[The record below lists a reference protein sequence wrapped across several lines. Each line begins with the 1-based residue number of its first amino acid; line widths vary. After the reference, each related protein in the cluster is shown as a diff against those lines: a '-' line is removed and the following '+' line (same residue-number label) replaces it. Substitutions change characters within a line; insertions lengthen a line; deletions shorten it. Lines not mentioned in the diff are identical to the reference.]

1 MTYTNLTGL
10 DFSNMIKSASNALE
24 NKKDYV
30 NSLNV
35 FPVPDGDT
43 GTNMSLTF
51 KAAAKEIEGM
61 EGKSIAEISKKLAKG
76 ALMGARGNS
85 GVILSQILRGMAK
98 GLENS
103 ESANIDEIKNSFVEG
118 ANFAYKAV
126 MRPTEGTI
134 LTIIKAAGEAAI
146 CSEAEDMIELFEE
159 VCNECKIMLDKTPE
173 MLPQLKQAKVVDAGG
188 MGLLIILKGMLEAL
202 RSGVNVS
209 LMDDGEAK
217 SSNDEYELPGA
228 SINPEDIKFGYCT
241 EFIILN
247 LVDDM
252 EGFRDFLESNG
263 DSLVLVGMDD
273 MTKVHVH
280 TNDPGNVLSKAVSLG
295 QLSKIKI
302 ENMREQHRSL
312 LGIDNGDST
321 EETSISKEE
330 MKDFGFVTVS
340 RGKGIVNIFKD
351 LGADEVIEGGQ
362 TMNPSTEDIVN
373 SIKKVNA
380 HTVFVLPNNKNIIMA
395 ANQAVELIEDKKVI
409 VIPTKN
415 IPQGI
420 TAVTMFN
427 HDGTVEE
434 NEETMLSVIEGVTA
448 GYVTYAVKDTE
459 DNGRP
464 IKEGD
469 ILGVLEGEISEIGKD
484 VYVVC
489 KELIDNMVTEDSE
502 LITLFYGEDCDEE
515 KVNSLVEE
523 LEEVYPNMDVQCF
536 NGEQPLHYFI
546 TSVE

>member
-61 EGKSIAEISKKLAKG
+61 ESKSIAEISKKLAKG

>member
-484 VYVVC
+484 VYAVC

>member
-420 TAVTMFN
+420 TAVTMFT